1 MKRMRTLFIL
11 SLLSLFLGVTTV
23 TGYAESNTV
32 SVEAG
37 IQFVEDQGS
46 HSDSDSTSEEP
57 SDETGSKTPNN
68 QGAATNSSAGNT
80 GALPKTGEH
89 RSIILLVIGILLVQ
103 TTMACIFIRKYGRE

>member
-1 MKRMRTLFIL
+1 MFIL

-37 IQFVEDQGS
+37 IQFVEDPGS
-46 HSDSDSTSEEP
+46 HSDSDSSSEKP
-57 SDETGSKTPNN
+57 SNEAGSKTPNE
-68 QGAATNSSAGNT
+68 QGAATNSSTENT
-80 GALPKTGEH
+80 GALPKTGER

-103 TTMACIFIRKYGRE
+103 TTMACIFIRTYERE